1 MRNRTAMLK
10 GFLAGTFSLKETLIL
25 ALPTRISPSRNTLM
39 PKYTEFLREKSEEEI
54 FLFLE
59 KKYPG
64 VFKDT
69 LGKDLLPLIYEI
81 VVMDQ
86 YKAKSFLTP
95 DSVVID
101 AGANIGIFSLFAAL
115 IAKEGKVFSFEP
127 VKNIYE
133 ILKRNTEKFPRIK
146 VFNQGLGEKEKIQ
159 KILTSSGSHG
169 INALTDSELA
179 TKNKKYFDG
188 AEDVKITTID
198 SVIKREKISRVDFIK
213 IDTEG
218 YEAQI
223 LEGAHETIKKWKPVI
238 AMSAYHGK
246 DDKKNLPRILK
257 NICKEY
263 VCELHKDAEEDLVCH
278 VKNKCLDS

>member
-25 ALPTRISPSRNTLM
+25 ALPTRISPSRNTLI

-101 AGANIGIFSLFAAL
+101 TGANIGIFSLFAAL
-115 IAKEGKVFSFEP
+115 IAKEGKVFSFE
-127 VKNIYE
+127 
-133 ILKRNTEKFPRIK
+133 R
-146 VFNQGLGEKEKIQ
+146 
-159 KILTSSGSHG
+159 
-169 INALTDSELA
+169 
-179 TKNKKYFDG
+179 
-188 AEDVKITTID
+188 
-198 SVIKREKISRVDFIK
+198 
-213 IDTEG
+213 
-218 YEAQI
+218 
-223 LEGAHETIKKWKPVI
+223 
-238 AMSAYHGK
+238 
-246 DDKKNLPRILK
+246 
-257 NICKEY
+257 
-263 VCELHKDAEEDLVCH
+263 
-278 VKNKCLDS
+278 